1 MSKISDP
8 LLDKEAQLHYEGGG
22 APGETLAGGLT
33 NEVLQSISH
42 LDNQHQDGDDPRK
55 SNEIIVN
62 QLGGV
67 EKLIEALESDPVKG
81 IDPSTIL
88 KRQRI
93 HGTNAFPPPL
103 IKSLMELIME
113 NFNDPI
119 NVVLCGAAVVSI
131 IIGIIREGF
140 PEGLTEG
147 LSIMI
152 ALVIIFVVN
161 SANNYA
167 SER

>member
-1 MSKISDP
+1 M
-8 LLDKEAQLHYEGGG
+8 
-22 APGETLAGGLT
+22 
-33 NEVLQSISH
+33 
-42 LDNQHQDGDDPRK
+42 DNQHQDGDDPRA
-55 SNEIIVN
+55 SNDIIVN
-62 QLGGV
+62 KLGGLD
-67 EKLIEALESDPVKG
+67 KIIKDLESDAEKG
-81 IDPSTIL
+81 IDPSTIE
-88 KRQRI
+88 RRRRI
-93 HGTNAFPPPL
+93 HGANAFPPPE
-103 IKSLMELIME
+103 IKDLCELIME

-119 NVVLCGAAVVSI
+119 NVVLCIAAVVSI
-131 IIGIIREGF
+131 IIGLIREGF

>member
-1 MSKISDP
+1 M
-8 LLDKEAQLHYEGGG
+8 
-22 APGETLAGGLT
+22 
-33 NEVLQSISH
+33 
-42 LDNQHQDGDDPRK
+42 
-55 SNEIIVN
+55 
-62 QLGGV
+62 
-67 EKLIEALESDPVKG
+67 IESLESNAVTG
-81 IDPSTIL
+81 IDPSTIE
-88 KRQRI
+88 QRKLY
-93 HGTNAFPPPL
+93 HGSNAFKPPY
-103 IKSLMELIME
+103 IKGLCELIME

-119 NVVLCGAAVVSI
+119 NVVLCIAAVVSI
-131 IIGIIREGF
+131 IIGLVREGF